1 MIRLTLIVMAVMALG
16 PTMAWGQS
24 LPVRIHHDLGV
35 TLDPASGKAVITDDL
50 RVIGAGSARLE
61 LLEGWGLNRMKLHGP
76 SAKFNKKDGVWQLSL
91 GGGAEHRV
99 SLRYKGKIEPL
110 DTIRQSVAVRTP
122 SAGPDGVYLP
132 SRGGWY
138 PDFGDEMFTY
148 TVEIDVPED
157 YRAVAPG
164 TLVEE
169 GIADGRYRARFAVD
183 WPAEDLIVAAGPY
196 EIGERQHGDILL
208 RTYFHSELAGLSDA
222 YLDKAATYIDLYSD
236 AVGAYPFP
244 GFHVVSTPMQ
254 VGLGF
259 PGMTYMGT
267 KVLRLPFILE
277 TSLGHEV
284 LHNWWGNGVYVDYAG
299 GNWAEGL
306 TTFMADYAFS
316 QAKGQGR
323 AMRLRWL
330 ADYAAM
336 PRRSDEPVNTFVSR
350 HHGASRILGYNKVAM
365 IFVMLEADI
374 GAEAFDAG
382 VRLLWDRFRFKR
394 ASWDDLRGVF
404 EATSGDDLG
413 RFFEQWVDQVGAP
426 ALRLKSVRTAP
437 SGDGHQVTFTL
448 IQDDPAYAVSVP
460 VTVETSDGPRR
471 FRIPFEDRI
480 ERFTL
485 DVDAMPTALEID
497 PDAEI
502 FRRLAVG
509 EVPVIMRAITLAP
522 DVIMAIAVDDEDL
535 AAAADALGTEL
546 VDGQVEQVVRFAA
559 PLFNKPLI
567 LIGAGTRL
575 SRLLSS
581 ADLFG
586 APLEI
591 YEKGDMRVWTA
602 TGGRGYPVLVIEVET
617 AEQLIAL
624 TPRLSHY
631 GSKSYLVFEDGEL
644 IDSGVWP
651 GAEKPLR
658 FEF

>member
-1 MIRLTLIVMAVMALG
+1 MIRLTLVVMAVIALG
-16 PTMAWGQS
+16 PTMASGQS
-24 LPVRIHHDLGV
+24 SQVRIHHDLGV

-50 RVIGAGSARLE
+50 RVLGAGSARLE
-61 LLEGWGLNRMKLHGP
+61 LPEGWSLNRMKLQGP
-76 SAKFNKKDGVWQLSL
+76 STKFSKKDGVWQLSL
-91 GGGAEHRV
+91 GGGAEHRI
-99 SLRYKGKIEPL
+99 SLRYKGKIGPI
-110 DTIRQSVAVRTP
+110 DTIRLSAAARTP
-122 SAGPDGVYLP
+122 SAGPDAVYLP

-148 TVEIDVPED
+148 TVEIDVPGD
-157 YRAVAPG
+157 HRAVAPG
-164 TLVEE
+164 ALVEE
-169 GIADGRYRARFAVD
+169 SVADGRYRARFAVD
-183 WPAEDLIVAAGPY
+183 WPADDLVVAAGPY

-222 YLDKAATYIDLYSD
+222 YLDKTATYIDRYSD
-236 AVGAYPFP
+236 TVGAYPFP

-284 LHNWWGNGVYVDYAG
+284 LHNWWGNGVYVDYAT

-306 TTFMADYAFS
+306 TTFMADYAFA

-323 AMRLRWL
+323 AMRFRWL

-336 PRRSDEPVNTFVSR
+336 PRRSDEPVNTFISR

-365 IFVMLEADI
+365 IFVMLQADI
-374 GAEAFDAG
+374 GTEAFDAG

-394 ASWDDLRGVF
+394 ASWDDLRVVF
-404 EATSGDDLG
+404 EATSGHDLE
-413 RFFEQWVDQVGAP
+413 RFFEQWVDQAGAP
-426 ALRLKSVRTAP
+426 ALRLKSVRTTP

-471 FRIPFEDRI
+471 FRVPFMDRI

-485 DVDAMPTALEID
+485 DVDAAPTAVEID
-497 PDAEI
+497 PDAEM

-522 DVIMAIAVDDEDL
+522 DVIMALAVDDEDL
-535 AAAADALGTEL
+535 AAAADALGAKL
-546 VDGQVEQVVRFAA
+546 VDGTVERVIRFAA

-575 SRLLSS
+575 GRLLGS

-586 APLEI
+586 APMEI
-591 YEKGDMRVWTA
+591 YQKGDIRVWTA
-602 TGGRGYPVLVIEVET
+602 TGGRGFPVLVIEVES
-617 AEQLIAL
+617 ADQLRAL
-624 TPRLSHY
+624 TPRLAHY

-651 GAEKPLR
+651 GKEKPLR